1 MESNRKH
8 KVRIIKEYLS
18 NRFSLSTE
26 EKVQQWI
33 IATEDD
39 KDIEEASLEYFNA
52 IRTSSD
58 ASTYKLLSRVNQKTG
73 NTSHWRKLSLYRT
86 FSRIAAVF
94 LLLFAVSGGIY
105 YYYSR
110 ADMVEILAACGE
122 EKHLFLPDGTEVWI
136 NSGTSLRYAR
146 TGSSKE
152 RKVILNGEAY
162 FSVKRDESIPFIV
175 QTEKLSVK
183 VLGTR
188 FNVKAYKGDER
199 TVTTL
204 ESGKVEVKTKN
215 KKSFILDSNQ
225 QLSYNHKTLD
235 VRIVEVPAEDIDGW
249 RNGQLIFSN
258 ASVFEIVQTIERE
271 FNLTVNADSRLLS
284 DEELYTVKFIKND
297 SLSDV
302 LNVLSNVI
310 GFSYTQEGN
319 IIQMQVRK

>member
-1 MESNRKH
+1 MESKRKY

-39 KDIEEASLEYFNA
+39 KDIEEASLDYFNA
-52 IRTSSD
+52 IPTSSD
-58 ASTYKLLSRVNQKTG
+58 ASTYKLLGRVNQKTG
-73 NTSHWRKLSLYRT
+73 NNSHLRKLSLYRT

-94 LLLFAVSGGIY
+94 LLLFAVSGGLY
-105 YYYSR
+105 YYHTR
-110 ADMVEILAACGE
+110 TDMVEILAACGE
-122 EKHLFLPDGTEVWI
+122 EKHFFLPDGTEVWI
-136 NSGTSLRYAR
+136 NSGTSLRYAKAA
-146 TGSSKE
+146 SSNE
-152 RKVILNGEAY
+152 RKVFLNGEAY
-162 FSVKRDESIPFIV
+162 FSVKKDESLPFIV

-188 FNVKAYKGDER
+188 FNVKAYKDDER

-215 KKSFILDSNQ
+215 KKSFILDPNQ
-225 QLSYNHKTLD
+225 QLSYNHKTFD

-258 ASVFEIVQTIERE
+258 ASVIEIVQTIERD
-271 FNLTVNADSRLLS
+271 FNVTINADSRLLS
-284 DEELYTVKFIKND
+284 DGELYTVKFIKND

-319 IIQMQVRK
+319 TIHMQVPK